1 MKRTTVVIVAA
12 MSVLGT
18 GLCLLGEQT
27 PQDLEKEPNPLLGT
41 WELVSYKYGDQGAF
55 IGFPKN
61 LHRIK
66 MLTETHYVWFQFETT
81 VRQIHN
87 GGGGSY
93 TFVED
98 TLTESTDFGLGEMA
112 HYLGTKHAFTIRME
126 GDTLHQSGALSTGLK
141 IQEI

>member
-1 MKRTTVVIVAA
+1 MA
-12 MSVLGT
+12 
-18 GLCLLGEQT
+18 LLRKSRSEHAVQ
-27 PQDLEKEPNPLLGT
+27 ENRK
-41 WELVSYKYGDQGAF
+41 GDHH
-55 IGFPKN
+55 I
-61 LHRIK
+61 
-66 MLTETHYVWFQFETT
+66 WFQFETT

-87 GGGGSY
+87 GGGGSH

-141 IQEI
+141 IQEIWRQVK